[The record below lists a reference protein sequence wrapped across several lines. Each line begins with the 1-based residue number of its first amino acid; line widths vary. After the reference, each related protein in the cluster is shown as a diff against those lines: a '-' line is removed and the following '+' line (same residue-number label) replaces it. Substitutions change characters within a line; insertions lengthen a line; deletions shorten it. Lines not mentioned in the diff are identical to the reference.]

1 MQSTF
6 LSQLCLFRSCRK
18 RRSESTQERSR
29 MTSNRLTYYRLD
41 EKTLYFKPG
50 FDTLALQVRERY
62 FTSVQDF
69 SHQLSLTIAKRM
81 SPNEDV
87 EGDIDTIRTQLNDS
101 RGTAEHLALS
111 VEQKEVKKLAKRILR
126 AVKEPLEDALKKE
139 ADLKGKE
146 LEEEIR
152 KLDAMGIFA
161 AAKALD
167 VGESPVKANSKRR
180 AASDA
185 SAAAGA
191 SPPDEDVDMLDA
203 DERTAEAVIQLQIP
217 GTNETVPIPNNKKI
231 RRPASGRASSTST
244 SGGPITRHNSSNG
257 NPPTEPLSPPLSADS
272 VPLASPDPSD
282 VFASG
287 GIPWYL
293 APFDPDGTTIHE
305 ERYTGREVMRA
316 MSEELSDMDEDTLTE
331 LAVNG
336 VGDTP
341 TSKKPATRASLAAE
355 VHTAAGHDQK
365 KKAKKR
371 AKSNQWSRTRRHR

>member
-1 MQSTF
+1 M
-6 LSQLCLFRSCRK
+6 
-18 RRSESTQERSR
+18 
-29 MTSNRLTYYRLD
+29 
-41 EKTLYFKPG
+41 
-50 FDTLALQVRERY
+50 QVRERY

-69 SHQLSLTIAKRM
+69 SHQLSLTVAKRL
-81 SPNEDV
+81 SPDEDV

-146 LEEEIR
+146 LEEEMR

-161 AAKALD
+161 AFKSLD
-167 VGESPVKANSKRR
+167 VDESPVKTSSKRR
-180 AASDA
+180 AASEA

-191 SPPDEDVDMLDA
+191 SSADDDMDMPDA
-203 DERTAEAVIQLQIP
+203 DGRTAEAVIQLHIP
-217 GTNETVPIPNNKKI
+217 GKSETIPIPNHKKKSKS
-231 RRPASGRASSTST
+231 ASTRASSAS
-244 SGGPITRHNSSNG
+244 SSAVANTRNNPGNSE
-257 NPPTEPLSPPLSADS
+257 PPAGPLSPPLSAS
-272 VPLASPDPSD
+272 SASGADATTPD
-282 VFASG
+282 VFADG
-287 GIPWYL
+287 GVPWYL
-293 APFDPDGTTIHE
+293 APFDPEGTTIHE

-336 VGDTP
+336 VVDPPST
-341 TSKKPATRASLAAE
+341 KKSATRASLTGNADAA
-355 VHTAAGHDQK
+355 VNGQK